1 MPRPKSTDT
10 EATRQAIAAV
20 AEDLFRTVGYHK
32 TTLADIASRLGMSP
46 ANIYRFFRSKQEING
61 VI

>member
-32 TTLADIASRLGMSP
+32 TTLADIASWSCP
-46 ANIYRFFRSKQEING
+46 C
-61 VI
+61 